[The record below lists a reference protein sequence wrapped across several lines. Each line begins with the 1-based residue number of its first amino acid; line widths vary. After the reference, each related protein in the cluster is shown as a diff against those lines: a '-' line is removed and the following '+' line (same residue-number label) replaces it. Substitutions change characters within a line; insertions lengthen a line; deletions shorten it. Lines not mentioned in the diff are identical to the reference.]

1 MFETGTHLSVALG
14 LQVAVSESS
23 GAEGSHCLPSS
34 DNAALS
40 EMDSSLVI
48 ELNQVSR
55 SYASGVDTVHAVR
68 DVNLVVGRGELVCLL
83 GASGSGK
90 TTLLNLI
97 AGLDRPDDGTICV
110 AGTDLT
116 QLREKELTAF
126 RLARMGVVF
135 QDHNLIEEFTAV
147 ENVMLPLEVAG
158 QSARRARAAAE
169 SQLAV
174 VGLEKLSDRLPR
186 QLSGGQKQRVGI
198 ARALV
203 GDRRVLLADEPTGA
217 LDSANSLALFETLR
231 SLCVDGTCVVLAT
244 HDPLAQEF
252 ASAVYTMTDGRLRR
266 TR

>member
-1 MFETGTHLSVALG
+1 
-14 LQVAVSESS
+14 
-23 GAEGSHCLPSS
+23 
-34 DNAALS
+34 
-40 EMDSSLVI
+40 
-48 ELNQVSR
+48 
-55 SYASGVDTVHAVR
+55 
-68 DVNLVVGRGELVCLL
+68 
-83 GASGSGK
+83 
-90 TTLLNLI
+90 
-97 AGLDRPDDGTICV
+97 
-110 AGTDLT
+110 
-116 QLREKELTAF
+116 
-126 RLARMGVVF
+126 MGVVF

-158 QSARRARAAAE
+158 QSVRRARAAAE

-174 VGLEKLSDRLPR
+174 VGIEKLSDRLPR

-244 HDPLAQEF
+244 HDPLAQDF
-252 ASAVYTMTDGRLRR
+252 ASSVYTMTDGHLRR